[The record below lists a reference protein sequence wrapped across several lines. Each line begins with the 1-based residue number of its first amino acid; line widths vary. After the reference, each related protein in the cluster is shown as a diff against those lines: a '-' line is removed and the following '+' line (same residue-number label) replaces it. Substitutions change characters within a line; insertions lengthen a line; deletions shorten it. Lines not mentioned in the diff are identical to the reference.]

1 MSTQRDMLLI
11 EGMKFRC
18 IIGVHEWEALVKQ
31 DVFIDLKVQA
41 DTRPAAT
48 SEDLG
53 KAVNYSQVVAAIH
66 ALVTGKA
73 FKLIETMAEQ
83 IAEIVL
89 AIDGVTAATV
99 KVSKPGA
106 SKIAKNVAVEIT
118 RHRALDDSGE

>member
-1 MSTQRDMLLI
+1 
-11 EGMKFRC
+11 
-18 IIGVHEWEALVKQ
+18 
-31 DVFIDLKVQA
+31 
-41 DTRPAAT
+41 
-48 SEDLG
+48 
-53 KAVNYSQVVAAIH
+53 
-66 ALVTGKA
+66 
-73 FKLIETMAEQ
+73 MAEQ